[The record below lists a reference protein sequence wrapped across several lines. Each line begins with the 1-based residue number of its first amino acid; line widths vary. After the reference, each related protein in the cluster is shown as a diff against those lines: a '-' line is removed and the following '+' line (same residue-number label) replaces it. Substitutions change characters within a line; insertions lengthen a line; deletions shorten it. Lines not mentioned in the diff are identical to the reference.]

1 MICDC
6 RNAFQNEIASLKE
19 YIDDE
24 ITACKRDIVSYKKEL
39 DDLRRKMLAIGK
51 KKKINVNIAC
61 NVSNGTKLYL
71 P

>member
-6 RNAFQNEIASLKE
+6 RNAFQDEIASLKE

-24 ITACKRDIVSYKKEL
+24 IAACKQDIVSYKKEL

-51 KKKINVNIAC
+51 KKKINVKI
-61 NVSNGTKLYL
+61 
-71 P
+71 